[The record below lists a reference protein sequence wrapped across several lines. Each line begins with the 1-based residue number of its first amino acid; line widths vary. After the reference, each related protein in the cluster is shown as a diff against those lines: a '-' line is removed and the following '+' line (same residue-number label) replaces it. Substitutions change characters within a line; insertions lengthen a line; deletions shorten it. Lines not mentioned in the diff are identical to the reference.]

1 VIPLAVCDPDVVRE
15 PDHAPEAVQLD
26 AAVVDQVSVELPP
39 LATLL
44 GLALNETVG
53 GVALTVTVAELLAEP
68 PVPVQARLNWVVV
81 LSATVDAE
89 PLVDCA
95 PVQPPDAV
103 HAVAFVADQ
112 ASVELLPLLTVEGLA
127 EIVTVGADF
136 VTDTVA
142 DCAADPPA
150 PEQDRV

>member
-1 VIPLAVCDPDVVRE
+1 MVAGS
-15 PDHAPEAVQLD
+15 APAST
-26 AAVVDQVSVELPP
+26 AATR
-39 LATLL
+39 AK
-44 GLALNETVG
+44 GFI
-53 GVALTVTVAELLAEP
+53 AEP
-68 PVPVQARLNWVVV
+68 SWRWACQARLNWVVV